1 MLARGRGPAL
11 VLEYHHC
18 EVSDPLAKGTPL
30 AMTPRALLLFAGL
43 TLLLAAAVASLATGN
58 WWFLGAVLVLHAI
71 AFAIAMLPVFRAL
84 GEGDEPDPLVRARL
98 EEERQ
103 TAEAVRR

>member
-1 MLARGRGPAL
+1 
-11 VLEYHHC
+11 
-18 EVSDPLAKGTPL
+18 
-30 AMTPRALLLFAGL
+30 MTPRALLLFAGL